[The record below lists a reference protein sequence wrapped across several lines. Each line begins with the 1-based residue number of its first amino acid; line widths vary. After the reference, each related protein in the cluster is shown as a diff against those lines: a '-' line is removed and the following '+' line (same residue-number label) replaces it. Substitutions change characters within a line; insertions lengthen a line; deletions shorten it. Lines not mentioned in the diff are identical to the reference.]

1 MIQRLKGIKPKNI
14 SDKGQR
20 STDYF
25 KECISKAQEK
35 FDKCPD
41 IIMRKV
47 FLKNDRTGYFF
58 YVRGIVNIDILQRDF
73 INSIIELDNLDLL
86 NEKDVTKLP
95 VAGLSIGSDF
105 NTAIKNILSGYAVF
119 LAEGLDFHIECNML
133 KFEKRSVDEP
143 ETEKNV
149 RGSHEGFIESIT
161 TNMATLRRRIKNTN
175 LKFETYELGKTTN
188 QTAAIAYIQGIANPE
203 LFKILDEKMRSI
215 NYDGLLAIGYIEQLI
230 TDHPN
235 ALFPQYRT
243 SERPDKCVASLLE
256 GKFVIMLDGTPV
268 TLVVP
273 VNFLSFLQTTDDFS
287 TNWISGTFL
296 RLLRLFG
303 VVIAV
308 FLPALYIAIL
318 SFHYYSVPLNLI
330 IPLGE
335 SRVKVPFP
343 PVIEALIME
352 ITIEMLREAAI
363 RLPTYIGTSIGV
375 VGGLI
380 IGQAAV
386 EAGIVSNL
394 MIIVVSVTA
403 IASFII
409 PNYDMGLSVRIIR
422 FAVMINAAVFG
433 IIGIVVSFA
442 TFLAHLLS
450 LESLGQPYFQPIMPF
465 KYKDLKDAIFR
476 LPLQLHYKRPDIA
489 QPKDKKRGSNNG

>member
-1 MIQRLKGIKPKNI
+1 MIKRLKGVKPREI
-14 SDKGQR
+14 SDKSPH

-25 KECISKAQEK
+25 NKCISIAQEK

-41 IIMRKV
+41 IISRKV
-47 FLKNDRTGYFF
+47 ILKNDRTGYFF
-58 YVRGIVNIDILQRDF
+58 YVRGIVDVDILQRDF
-73 INSIIELDNLDLL
+73 INSMIELDNMNLL
-86 NEKDVTKLP
+86 NENGVTKLP
-95 VAGLSIGSDF
+95 VASLGTGSDF
-105 NTAIKNILSGYAVF
+105 SAAIKNMFSGYAF
-119 LAEGLDFHIECNML
+119 FIAEGLDFHVECAMP
-133 KFEKRSVDEP
+133 KFAKRSVDEP

-161 TNMATLRRRIKNTN
+161 TNMAILRRRIKNTN

-188 QTAAIAYIQGIANPE
+188 QTAVIAYIEGIANPD

-215 NYDGLLAIGYIEQLI
+215 NFDGLLAIGYIEQLI

-235 ALFPQYRT
+235 ALFPQFRT
-243 SERPDKCVASLLE
+243 SERPDKSVASLLE
-256 GKFVIMLDGTPV
+256 GKFILMLDGTPV
-268 TLVVP
+268 VLVVP
-273 VNFLSFLQTTDDFS
+273 VNFFSFLQATDDYS
-287 TNWISGTFL
+287 TSWISGTFL
-296 RLLRLFG
+296 RLLRIFG
-303 VVIAV
+303 IVIAV

-318 SFHYYSVPLNLI
+318 SFHYYSIPLNLI

-335 SRVKVPFP
+335 SRVRVPFP

-352 ITIEMLREAAI
+352 ITIEMLREASI

-394 MIIVVSVTA
+394 MVIVVSVTA

-422 FAVMINAAVFG
+422 FVVMINAAVFG

-442 TFLAHLLS
+442 TFLAHLIC
-450 LESLGQPYFQPIMPF
+450 LESLGQPYFQPIIPL
-465 KYKDLKDAIFR
+465 KLKDLKDSIVR
-476 LPLQLHYKRPDIA
+476 LPLQLLYKRPDIA
-489 QPKDKKRGSNNG
+489 QPKDKERGSNDG